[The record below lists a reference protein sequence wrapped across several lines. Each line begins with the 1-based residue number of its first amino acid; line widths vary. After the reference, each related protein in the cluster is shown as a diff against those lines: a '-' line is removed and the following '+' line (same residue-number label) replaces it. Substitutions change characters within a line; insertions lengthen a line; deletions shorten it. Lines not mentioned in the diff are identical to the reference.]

1 MKSKNINGF
10 YSGGYQYDK
19 LDRFAQQELLESVKF
34 KYQFTK
40 YGFIKHKR
48 KLFNKTDNCKL
59 DYIKQFGKRKFFVK
73 ASLYLE
79 CENLNPVASAWFLF
93 VGKDHIKRKAKK

>member
-19 LDRFAQQELLESVKF
+19 LDRFAQQELLKSVKF
-34 KYQFTK
+34 KYQFRK
-40 YGFIKHKR
+40 YGCSKHKE

-59 DYIKQFGKRKFFVK
+59 DYIKQFGKKKFFVK
-73 ASLYLE
+73 DSLYLE
-79 CENLNPVASAWFLF
+79 YENLNPVASAWFLF